1 MADRSPGLAE
11 RAVLS
16 ALASCCGATC
26 SNPFDVVR
34 ARLQRRGGA
43 FLFHLRELLFA
54 PGGWRVGLS
63 ASLLREVTYSGTRI
77 SLYPTFKS
85 LLSGNEVNTPS
96 LPTLLLSGALA
107 GALGAVIGNP
117 PDLLKTRQMTCEV
130 AAARSL
136 RSLGSEAVSEGG
148 GLLAL
153 WRGTWPSSQRAA
165 VITAAQLG
173 SYDATKSSLRA
184 FGLKEGLGLHFASA
198 GVAGFCATAASSPL
212 DNVKTVFYTAAAGDK
227 LRVAAVL
234 LGLLKEGGVSRL
246 FAGFLPAYLRLGI
259 HSLVTLTTLEALRKA
274 CGLRPL

>member
-1 MADRSPGLAE
+1 
-11 RAVLS
+11 
-16 ALASCCGATC
+16 
-26 SNPFDVVR
+26 
-34 ARLQRRGGA
+34 LQRRGGA
-43 FLFHLRELLFA
+43 FLCHLRELLFT

-77 SLYPTFKS
+77 SLYPTFKA
-85 LLSGNEVNTPS
+85 LLSGNEEVKTPS

-173 SYDATKSSLRA
+173 SYDATKVSLRA
-184 FGLKEGLGLHFASA
+184 FGLQEGLGLHLASA

-212 DNVKTVFYTAAAGDK
+212 DNVKTVFYTTAASSGDR